1 MINSLCLLVQLL
13 DLFDQQMPSRCAAS
27 TLQAQEHATFTLL
40 KAQVRS
46 SDLTA
51 DLNGVA
57 TQLVSTTCQTYGIVP
72 HCQIADR
79 SSQQAY
85 PPSQYINPS
94 PLTSYLRDFR
104 AVLLPSHSQS

>member
-1 MINSLCLLVQLL
+1 
-13 DLFDQQMPSRCAAS
+13 MPSRCVAS

-40 KAQVRS
+40 RAQVS
-46 SDLTA
+46 SPDLLA
-51 DLNGVA
+51 DLNGVS

-72 HCQIADR
+72 NCQKANQ

-85 PPSQYINPS
+85 PPSQYINPR
-94 PLTSYLRDFR
+94 PLTFYLRAFR

>member
-1 MINSLCLLVQLL
+1 
-13 DLFDQQMPSRCAAS
+13 MPSRCVAS

-40 KAQVRS
+40 KAQVS
-46 SDLTA
+46 SPDLLA
-51 DLNGVA
+51 DLHGVS
-57 TQLVSTTCQTYGIVP
+57 TQLVSKTCQTYGFVP
-72 HCQIADR
+72 HCQITDR

-94 PLTSYLRDFR
+94 PFTSYLRAFR